1 MLFLQYLL
9 SFLEVINAG
18 LSNLCLLFIGFA
30 IYLLE
35 DPENTTLPL
44 DRDFFRYNLS
54 TARSPSFIN
63 YREVVTRF
71 KLKPGSY
78 VVIPSTFE
86 PDEEGD
92 FLLRI
97 FSEKEPESGC
107 EAL

>member
-1 MLFLQYLL
+1 M
-9 SFLEVINAG
+9 
-18 LSNLCLLFIGFA
+18 FIGFA

-44 DRDFFRYNLS
+44 DRDYFRYNLS

-107 EAL
+107 QALC